1 MPTSPTTTNPLAN
14 VWSEPAPIR
23 PARQE
28 QKLDN
33 RVVKQQYQKHIFR
46 CPRNSTKWIRI
57 LPNTRQS
64 QYAGQWILSHRVV
77 FLGDLRIIDPEFY
90 TKRTS
95 PFSMFHSRL
104 KRAEPQI
111 ARLQRTQANPEGIST
126 WPKDHGIARAIEIP
140 TDKEEGSRIS
150 IVHASMNNGTNG
162 QPGYLYAITEM
173 AQATN
178 NDPSLPRELRGT
190 PRYKY
195 SIVDPQHGR
204 IVGLTRT
211 NTYTPIIADNEDYM
225 TLIQRIEA
233 IAEQDPA
240 ALAMATQIGLEDL
253 LYQSTEEEAHE
264 LLQRAYPAIYPHLF
278 PERNTHQS
286 TGIPSERNNGAPT
299 ESNPIADAVRKLQEH
314 NGHGAANPLDNLQD
328 THAPEDPFREN
339 GSKSPKAE
347 LDDHLDEDAMLN
359 ELLGGPQADGN
370 AHSEAAKPYENKVL
384 MAGDFHRVAQLSP
397 SDPEYLTIKGRVR
410 VSLSLL
416 TQLTPAQIGALKKI
430 VGEEKFNDV
439 TGLS

>member
-1 MPTSPTTTNPLAN
+1 MPTSPTTANPLAN
-14 VWSEPAPIR
+14 IWSEPAPIR

-33 RVVKQQYQKHIFR
+33 RVVKEQYQKHIFR

-104 KRAEPQI
+104 KRAEPQL
-111 ARLQRTQANPEGIST
+111 ARLQRAQANPEGIST

-140 TDKEEGSRIS
+140 TDKEEASRIS
-150 IVHASMNNGTNG
+150 IVHASMNDGTNG

-195 SIVDPQHGR
+195 SIVDPQRGR

-264 LLQRAYPAIYPHLF
+264 LLQSTYPAIYPHLF
-278 PERNTHQS
+278 PERNTHQR
-286 TGIPSERNNGAPT
+286 TGIPSERNGGAGY
-299 ESNPIADAVRKLQEH
+299 NPQ
-314 NGHGAANPLDNLQD
+314 DNLQD
-328 THAPEDPFREN
+328 TQAPEDPFPEN

-347 LDDHLDEDAMLN
+347 LDDHPDEDAILN
-359 ELLGGPQADGN
+359 ELLGDPQANGN
-370 AHSEAAKPYENKVL
+370 PYSEPPKPYENKVL

-416 TQLTPAQIGALKKI
+416 SQLTPAQIGALKKI

-439 TGLS
+439 TGASPNSAPSQSA